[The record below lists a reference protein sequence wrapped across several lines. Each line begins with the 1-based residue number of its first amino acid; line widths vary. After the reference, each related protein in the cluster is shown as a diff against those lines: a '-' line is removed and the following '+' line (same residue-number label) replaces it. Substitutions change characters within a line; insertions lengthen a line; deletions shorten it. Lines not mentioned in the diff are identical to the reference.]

1 MEIHST
7 NIFFKLNSTDL
18 MMTLMN
24 QSCLVLSCSSCFCS
38 ISLLLLFFY
47 VGLDYSFHLDGS
59 EGVCDL
65 FDVQI
70 LNY

>member
-1 MEIHST
+1 MSADCEDLKICFHHVVSSFFLSILI
-7 NIFFKLNSTDL
+7 IFFPPHA
-18 MMTLMN
+18 
-24 QSCLVLSCSSCFCS
+24 
-38 ISLLLLFFY
+38 
-47 VGLDYSFHLDGS
+47 GLDYSFNLDDN